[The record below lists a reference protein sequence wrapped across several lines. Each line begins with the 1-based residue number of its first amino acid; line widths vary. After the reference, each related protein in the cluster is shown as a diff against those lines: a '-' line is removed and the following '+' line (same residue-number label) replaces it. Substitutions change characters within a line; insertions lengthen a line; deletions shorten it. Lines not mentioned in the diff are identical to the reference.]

1 MKQTLGDIIDPVSL
15 QAMEIS
21 AVMAQAGATQE
32 DIEEMMAMILHQGSA
47 GVSADFIESIKEAM
61 QAGGMNIELIWNINS
76 TKNEMNTVVQYAIL
90 KCLHHMI

>member
-1 MKQTLGDIIDPVSL
+1 MKKTLGDIIDPVSL

-21 AVMAQAGATQE
+21 AVMAQAGATQD

-61 QAGGMNIELIWNINS
+61 QSGGGKLS
-76 TKNEMNTVVQYAIL
+76 YTTLVIL
-90 KCLHHMI
+90 KMYNFKMFI

>member
-1 MKQTLGDIIDPVSL
+1 MIAAMKKTLGDIIDPVSL

-21 AVMAQAGATQE
+21 AVMAQAGATQD

-61 QAGGMNIELIWNINS
+61 QSGGKLNYNIKGIVALG
-76 TKNEMNTVVQYAIL
+76 L
-90 KCLHHMI
+90 

>member
-1 MKQTLGDIIDPVSL
+1 MKKTLGDIIDPVSL

-21 AVMAQAGATQE
+21 AVMAQAGATQD

-61 QAGGMNIELIWNINS
+61 QSGGGKLS
-76 TKNEMNTVVQYAIL
+76 YTTLVTKMYNFKMFI
-90 KCLHHMI
+90 

>member
-1 MKQTLGDIIDPVSL
+1 MFFKGGVALIAAMKQTLGDIIDPVSL

-61 QAGGMNIELIWNINS
+61 QAGGINNLIINIQLM
-76 TKNEMNTVVQYAIL
+76 KHL
-90 KCLHHMI
+90 L